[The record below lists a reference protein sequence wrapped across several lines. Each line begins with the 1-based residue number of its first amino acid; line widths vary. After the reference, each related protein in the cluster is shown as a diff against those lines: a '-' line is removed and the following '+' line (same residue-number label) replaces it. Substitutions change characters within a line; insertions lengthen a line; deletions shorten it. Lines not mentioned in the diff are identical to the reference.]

1 MSGFGGM
8 TAAQFRSSHTT
19 ADGGAGAFGSISAKQ
34 YQEQLKGQSQPGAG
48 KTGARRKKAGGGKA
62 KTLTMIEKARRA
74 GISVHRMHLI
84 SDSKGA
90 VSRYDA
96 DFYTKA
102 RDYFRSSTVGKKD
115 LEHYE
120 QCLVCDWV
128 YTKHPDVYPHFKAV
142 PNGGGR
148 TAREGNKLQAEG
160 TQAGEPDLNLS
171 IPCGPYHGLY
181 IEMKKPWSAYTKTGK
196 EDSIAASKQL
206 QDHQALRLRQLH
218 EQGYMAAVC
227 YGADEAIKVIADYLA
242 LGAFDAGADSLPGR
256 QRDEYWKSLN
266 G

>member
-1 MSGFGGM
+1 MSGFGSM
-8 TAAQFRSSHTT
+8 SAAQYRANHQ
-19 ADGGAGAFGSISAKQ
+19 GGNNGAFGSISAKQ
-34 YQEQLKGQSQPGAG
+34 YQEQLKGQSGQSAAS
-48 KTGARRKKAGGGKA
+48 KAGARKKKAGGRAKA
-62 KTLTMIEKARRA
+62 LTMTEKAQRA
-74 GISVHRMHLI
+74 GISVHRMHLV

-90 VSRYDA
+90 VSRYDVN
-96 DFYTKA
+96 FYEKA
-102 RDYFRSSTVGKKD
+102 RDYFRSSAVGKKD

-128 YTKHPDVYPHFKAV
+128 YTEHPDAYINFKAV

-171 IPCGPYHGLY
+171 VPCGPYHGLY

-196 EDSIAASKQL
+196 EDSVTALKQL

-227 YGADEAIKVIADYLA
+227 YGADEAIEVIADYLA
-242 LGAFDAGADSLPGR
+242 LGAFDAGADRLPDR
-256 QRDEYWKSLN
+256 QRDEYWKGKAN
-266 G
+266 V